1 MIARSGSKASLS
13 AVEQARVFS
22 DLLDERQA
30 QTTVSDRSRLRLLYD
45 DVSMSVVSFVFV
57 GRAAKHAAT

>member
-1 MIARSGSKASLS
+1 MIALSGSKASLS

-30 QTTVSDRSRLRLLYD
+30 QTTVSDRSVCACFMTGYR
-45 DVSMSVVSFVFV
+45 
-57 GRAAKHAAT
+57 